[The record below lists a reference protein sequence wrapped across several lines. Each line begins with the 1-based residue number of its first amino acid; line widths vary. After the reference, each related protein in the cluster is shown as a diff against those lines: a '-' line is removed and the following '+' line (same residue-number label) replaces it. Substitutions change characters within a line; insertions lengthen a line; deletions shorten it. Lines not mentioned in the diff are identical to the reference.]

1 MLSAFS
7 ENMFLSVKKEPCS
20 DEELETEKRSS
31 MDEDTAVSPVQDQP
45 EDLSVKKKE
54 RDRSRSNSPRPS
66 SISPP
71 SRSCGSGSPDSQK
84 NGEPSR
90 AKRIKPI
97 PPPLDLNARTLSPS
111 DTLPQGHASLPQ
123 SPADLPRECLPIR
136 KRFVHRFLVNCKI
149 SKNGLSYMLTT
160 SACVKTRS
168 MIHSFLNKFLIQKCS
183 TGFEEI
189 LTSFLFCANS
199 PT

>member
-1 MLSAFS
+1 MLNTLPD
-7 ENMFLSVKKEPCS
+7 NMFLSVKKEPCS
-20 DEELETEKRSS
+20 DEELETEKRAS
-31 MDEDTAVSPVQDQP
+31 MDEDAAVDPVQEQP

-54 RDRSRSNSPRPS
+54 RSRSRSNSPRPS

-71 SRSCGSGSPDSQK
+71 SRSCESGSPDSQK

-111 DTLPQGHASLPQ
+111 DTFPQGHPSLPH

-136 KRFVHRFLVNCKI
+136 KRSV
-149 SKNGLSYMLTT
+149 S
-160 SACVKTRS
+160 
-168 MIHSFLNKFLIQKCS
+168 SFLIRGCSFITPYYFGLFWTPPPLSQKVCFKFTC
-183 TGFEEI
+183 
-189 LTSFLFCANS
+189 
-199 PT
+199 